1 MQLRAATGVCYPADT
16 NGETI
21 MRAILLILILAIVA
35 LILAISSG
43 LINLNL
49 TRGAQAP
56 QISASGNGVT
66 AKGGQTPAFEVE
78 TGSVKLGSREATVK
92 VPTVGVQP
100 ADDTR
105 AQADANA
112 AAAQVNGM

>member
-1 MQLRAATGVCYPADT
+1 
-16 NGETI
+16 
-21 MRAILLILILAIVA
+21 MRTILLVLILAIVA
-35 LILAISSG
+35 LIVAIGTG

-66 AKGGQTPAFEVE
+66 AKGGQTPAFDIE
-78 TGSVKLGSREATVK
+78 TGSVKLGTREATVK

-100 ADDTR
+100 ADDG
-105 AQADANA
+105 APQVGGNA
-112 AAAQVNGM
+112 AATQVNGM